1 MASVQTIADKSPW
14 LLTRKDTMYTGI
26 KAFSAWVDALRK
38 SIFAEY
44 LLKCRSGTS
53 VGASA
58 QRSTPAHPATL
69 VFALNNIFAQELQ
82 DDESRPREMNLQ
94 EVQDILTSLRSQD
107 LLDLFVGIINGQAKN
122 NTRWFITS
130 SGDLGCGTGSVMSG
144 ERLAL
149 VVGVAAPMILRPL
162 DPDKQDCFGS
172 RTLAVCSSYV
182 SGWMYGEAFNKEQ
195 VRTIHIV

>member
-38 SIFAEY
+38 SIFAGY

-69 VFALNNIFAQELQ
+69 VFALMVQRTARGEVDHEMLAIWRLYNIFAQELQ

-94 EVQDILTSLRSQD
+94 EAQDILTSRVSERAVALQQPQRSKASPTPTSAPTS
-107 LLDLFVGIINGQAKN
+107 LA
-122 NTRWFITS
+122 TRNFE
-130 SGDLGCGTGSVMSG
+130 G
-144 ERLAL
+144 
-149 VVGVAAPMILRPL
+149 
-162 DPDKQDCFGS
+162 
-172 RTLAVCSSYV
+172 
-182 SGWMYGEAFNKEQ
+182 GEADRVLSFAQGDAKAGLGAASEA
-195 VRTIHIV
+195 RLR